1 MVKTAKNNKKSKKN
15 YSRKIIKRKKHMKK
29 NKTFRK
35 KKRGINLRTK
45 TLKYRGG
52 ENKTEKQ
59 KRLLN
64 QRKQKINQL
73 CNKLD
78 VNSNDYNT
86 LECNALTKK
95 SNLSDDEVMS
105 GEIDEKINSIEKKN
119 KKTMGLSMSEKELAN
134 SNPGNREKNEIETK
148 VEANKE
154 ISQLKSNNNEEKKSG
169 DVDETK
175 NEEETDDVDETKEE
189 EKADDVDEKVN
200 QTNKLMDDIVKQNNK
215 IKELKIRLG
224 AANTSDE
231 IKTGEI
237 QKLKDEIKSLESKLK
252 ISLKDWE
259 QQMNEIKV
267 AHNNE
272 IEKIQ
277 NESNFKLIKEIEK
290 VQKANNLAVENNK
303 RVMNKMQDDH
313 AKEIK
318 KMQDSSNKP
327 QKIKPTLPN
336 VSGFKQDVMTEYN
349 MSESKDG
356 QYKIL
361 TIKMYYPNNNKSTYS
376 SLSLTGKKESKQTTK
391 EKVDSLRKIGE
402 KAKQL
407 SEVVPENTDDES
419 KTDETMNETKTDEN

>member
-86 LECNALTKK
+86 LQCNALTKK

-119 KKTMGLSMSEKELAN
+119 KKTMGLSMSEEELVN

-154 ISQLKSNNNEEKKSG
+154 TSQLESNNNEEK
-169 DVDETK
+169 
-175 NEEETDDVDETKEE
+175 
-189 EKADDVDEKVN
+189 KADDVDEKVN

-303 RVMNKMQDDH
+303 REMNKMQDDH

-318 KMQDSSNKP
+318 KMQDDHAKEIKKIQNSSNKP

-407 SEVVPENTDDES
+407 SEVVPENTDDET
-419 KTDETMNETKTDEN
+419 KTDEITNETKTDEN

>member
-1 MVKTAKNNKKSKKN
+1 MKNWLIPIRIEK
-15 YSRKIIKRKKHMKK
+15 
-29 NKTFRK
+29 
-35 KKRGINLRTK
+35 RTK
-45 TLKYRGG
+45 
-52 ENKTEKQ
+52 
-59 KRLLN
+59 
-64 QRKQKINQL
+64 
-73 CNKLD
+73 
-78 VNSNDYNT
+78 
-86 LECNALTKK
+86 
-95 SNLSDDEVMS
+95 
-105 GEIDEKINSIEKKN
+105 
-119 KKTMGLSMSEKELAN
+119 
-134 SNPGNREKNEIETK
+134 IETK

-154 ISQLKSNNNEEKKSG
+154 TTQLKSNNNEEKKSDG
-169 DVDETK
+169 
-175 NEEETDDVDETKEE
+175 VDETKEE
-189 EKADDVDEKVN
+189 KKADDVDEKVN

-237 QKLKDEIKSLESKLK
+237 QKLKDEIKSLETKLK

-267 AHNNE
+267 AHSNE

-303 RVMNKMQDDH
+303 REMNKMQDDHAKEIKKMQDDH

>member
-119 KKTMGLSMSEKELAN
+119 KKTMGLSMSEEELVN

-154 ISQLKSNNNEEKKSG
+154 TSQLESNNNEEK
-169 DVDETK
+169 
-175 NEEETDDVDETKEE
+175 
-189 EKADDVDEKVN
+189 KADDVDEKVN